1 MKVYLLLP
9 SQTSLRL
16 TSPTNYTYDY
26 CMDQK
31 NQNLTPELKQI
42 YDRVMNTQVKQ
53 PPTPAA
59 ASTGPIPAPSNG
71 GQITPP
77 TPQPMAQPSPASTTQ
92 PSSLPTNQP
101 SGTLPSVP
109 PRPLT
114 DDKKPFVFNGKVEGE
129 QNDTQPGTHAA
140 EGKKISGSVIVLGVA
155 VLIIVWG
162 LLWAKIFGLF

>member
-42 YDRVMNTQVKQ
+42 YNRVMNTQVKQ
-53 PPTPAA
+53 PPAPA
-59 ASTGPIPAPSNG
+59 ASTGPITTPSNG
-71 GQITPP
+71 GQVTPP
-77 TPQPMAQPSPASTTQ
+77 TPQTTTPQPIAQ